1 MQVSQIVYMCT
12 GDAWVGSF
20 NFYVSVRPGVRPQLS
35 QVSASDAVYV
45 LCMNVTLECVNINLR
60 TDNDV
65 IMVLTHFHFW
75 IREAIINLWNKMRET
90 CIDVVLTTAEVS
102 AKSESGGT
110 SAPKM
115 DSSLMLVNNINS
127 NKVIPTIFII
137 NFKYTYFL
145 N

>member
-1 MQVSQIVYMCT
+1 
-12 GDAWVGSF
+12 
-20 NFYVSVRPGVRPQLS
+20 
-35 QVSASDAVYV
+35 
-45 LCMNVTLECVNINLR
+45 
-60 TDNDV
+60 
-65 IMVLTHFHFW
+65 
-75 IREAIINLWNKMRET
+75 MRET

-127 NKVIPTIFII
+127 NKVIPTVFII